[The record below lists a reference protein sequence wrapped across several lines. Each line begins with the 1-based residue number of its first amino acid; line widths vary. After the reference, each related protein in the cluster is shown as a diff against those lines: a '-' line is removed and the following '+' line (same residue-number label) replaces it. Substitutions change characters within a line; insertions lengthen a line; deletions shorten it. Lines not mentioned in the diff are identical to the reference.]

1 MSLAIRASAG
11 SRGCGCCDRLSTE
24 LRRSRHAPTRQ
35 DELALAI
42 PAAAHDRRHLVG
54 KNAGQQRQIAN
65 AVAARVK
72 PIPDRRL
79 AFCEGIEVAHGCGDS
94 GRVEFES
101 IIPPLATI
109 PREGSISTET
119 RRAALT
125 AFAGLMA
132 LALLGAIASSDFA
145 DATVVDLGTLT
156 QCDAQQTLCPDDS
169 WEPRDQ
175 MGIVAKNGQLSE
187 RPSFRGTAFLG
198 GATNR
203 PMCWARPSAPRLSIP
218 RGAFCGPSPFA
229 S

>member
-1 MSLAIRASAG
+1 MGAG
-11 SRGCGCCDRLSTE
+11 IAGACSRVHNPAPGHDPEGGQHKHRDPP
-24 LRRSRHAPTRQ
+24 RSP
-35 DELALAI
+35 
-42 PAAAHDRRHLVG
+42 V
-54 KNAGQQRQIAN
+54 
-65 AVAARVK
+65 
-72 PIPDRRL
+72 
-79 AFCEGIEVAHGCGDS
+79 
-94 GRVEFES
+94 
-101 IIPPLATI
+101 
-109 PREGSISTET
+109 
-119 RRAALT
+119 T